1 MQLKGSKKRKKK
13 ARQSENKS
21 RSFSWPR
28 GCIRERAIRSLWF
41 MVPLS
46 FYCNRTIERLNC
58 WEKLSSSKSCQ
69 CWILMV
75 SSLAIIGVIW
85 LDVTSIVA
93 GQIHLAYFIQRS
105 TSQRNLLRI
114 TTRKTKWCF
123 FAICTDIVVREMSLC
138 MDAFQD
144 RVKLTSIKITT
155 LSKCYHTF

>member
-1 MQLKGSKKRKKK
+1 MQLKVNKKRKKK
-13 ARQSENKS
+13 ASQNENKN
-21 RSFSWPR
+21 RSFTWHLEY
-28 GCIRERAIRSLWF
+28 IQERAILRLWF

-46 FYCNRTIERLNC
+46 FYCNKTTKKLNC
-58 WEKLSSSKSCQ
+58 WEILSSLKSCQ

-93 GQIHLAYFIQRS
+93 GLILLACFIQQS

-123 FAICTDIVVREMSLC
+123 FVICMVTVGREMSSC
-138 MDAFQD
+138 MGAFQD
-144 RVKLTSIKITT
+144 KVKLTSTKITT
-155 LSKCYHTF
+155 SSKSCHTF